1 MAYSKKIQN
10 VLKKKGIKEGD
21 RIIVGDYEGL
31 LMPSPDVTGSP
42 DHVVL
47 KLDNGYNVGIKYE
60 KGLRIEKS
68 RRPEPKMVKEEYER
82 EVEEHHIR
90 KLEEKKDHPTVTVL
104 SVGGTI
110 ASKVDYRTG
119 AVSAAMT
126 AKDLVAQVPELLDI
140 AHIEVET
147 LFEVM
152 SEDMGPEHWVKIA
165 KEVGKQLGKSDG
177 VVITHG
183 TDTMHYTS
191 AALSFM
197 LRGLNK
203 PVVLTGAQRSS
214 DRGSSDAFL
223 NLICSVHSARSD
235 VAEVTVCMHGEPDD
249 SYCFLMRGT
258 KVRKM
263 HATMRNTFRP
273 INDYPIAK
281 VWPDGKMEFIK
292 NDYHRRG
299 KDKLEIDAKFEEKVA
314 LLKVYPGSEPKLV
327 NWLVKQGFK
336 GIVIEGTGLGH
347 VPTKAKKSWI
357 PSIKKAVESG
367 VPVVVATQ
375 TLYGRVNPN
384 VYSNLRVLYYEA
396 GAIPAMDM
404 LPETT
409 YVKLGWVLA
418 HTKSLKHVR
427 EMMLTNYAGEFNERL
442 QPDMFLY

>member
-1 MAYSKKIQN
+1 MAYSKEIQG
-10 VLKKKGIKEGD
+10 VLRRKGIREGD
-21 RIIVGDYEGL
+21 RIVVGDYEGL
-31 LMPSPDVTGSP
+31 LMPSPDITGSP
-42 DHVVL
+42 DHIVL

-60 KGLRIEKS
+60 KGLRIERSKKS
-68 RRPEPKMVKEEYER
+68 EPKVVEEEYER
-82 EVEEHHIR
+82 EVEEHHVK
-90 KLEEKKDHPTVTVL
+90 KLEEREDYPKIAII

-152 SEDMGPEHWVKIA
+152 SEDMGPKHWIKLA
-165 KEVGKQLGKSDG
+165 KEVGKQLDKSDG

-214 DRGSSDAFL
+214 DRGSSDASI

-235 VAEVTVCMHGEPDD
+235 VAEVAICMHGEPDD
-249 SYCFLMRGT
+249 SFCLLNRGT

-263 HATMRNTFRP
+263 HATMRNAFRP
-273 INDYPIAK
+273 VNDYPIAK

-292 NDYHRRG
+292 EDYHKRG
-299 KDKLEIDAKFEEKVA
+299 KGNLKVDAKFEEKVA
-314 LLKVYPGSEPKLV
+314 LLKAYPGSKPELV
-327 NWLVKQGFK
+327 DWLVKQGIK
-336 GIVIEGTGLGH
+336 GIVVEGTGLGH
-347 VPTKAKKSWI
+347 VPTKAKNSWI
-357 PSIKKAVESG
+357 PSIKSAVDSG
-367 VPVVVATQ
+367 VTVVVATQ

-396 GAIPAMDM
+396 GAIPALDM
-404 LPETT
+404 LPETA

-418 HTKSLKHVR
+418 HTKVLKRVR
-427 EMMLTNYAGEFNERL
+427 EMMSTNYAGEFNERL